1 MRYSGNK
8 NQKAARSSG
17 CKRYLNFKTGTLFL
31 AGAAFV
37 FGIAAFL
44 PEAPVQNDMAMV
56 SKHQEERL
64 FTDDMLQNE
73 DNFVDTLF
81 KSNALEPLL
90 TTVQILNSSGE
101 KIAFDVEIA
110 DTPQKSAKGLMF
122 RTSLSENRG
131 MLFVA
136 PYDQV
141 WTMWMKNTYIPLD
154 MIYFK
159 RSGEIVKVI
168 KNARPHDL
176 THLSSDEPV
185 AGVLEIG
192 GGLADKFGIGVG
204 DLLIAK

>member
-8 NQKAARSSG
+8 DQKAARSSG
-17 CKRYLNFKTGTLFL
+17 CKRYLNFKTGALFL

-37 FGIAAFL
+37 FGIVAFL
-44 PEAPVQNDMAMV
+44 PVAPVQNDMTMV

-73 DNFVDTLF
+73 NSAADTLRI
-81 KSNALEPLL
+81 A
-90 TTVQILNSSGE
+90 TVQILKSSGE

-192 GGLADKFGIGVG
+192 GGLVDKFGIGVG
-204 DLLIAK
+204 DLLIEK